1 MWARRWRARVGVT
14 NAGIRVV
21 LLALCAVL
29 LAGCASFPDTN
40 PRQWHDKPKDN
51 GPLMPPPVVPNTPPN
66 APDQNQQRPGQ
77 QGQQSGPNGCND
89 PDPQVVATC
98 LNPVS
103 AIAVLPDS
111 QSALVAERSTGRVLL
126 VQKGKEPQVYANV
139 PVNASGGGLIG
150 LVLSP
155 SYQEDSLIYVYA
167 ASGSD
172 HRVLRIAKGFPPVP
186 VLTGIPATPGDDSG
200 GLTVGKGGALL
211 VATGSSAPDPGA
223 GSLAGKLLRI
233 DTFGHPMKDN
243 PDPRSPIFS
252 SGLRSPGGV
261 CAGLD
266 GAVWV
271 TDRVPERDVL
281 YQMNPGPVGIPAW
294 AWPDRPH
301 VAGCAATPGSLLIAE
316 RGGSAL
322 FLLRTSPQ
330 GGFTGNPQTLLAG
343 TYGRLSPVVLAADGL
358 IWLGTAN
365 KGGGGPIVSS
375 DDRVIRIQP
384 PSGGA
389 AGGPD

>member
-1 MWARRWRARVGVT
+1 MWARRWRARVGLT

-21 LLALCAVL
+21 LVALCAVL
-29 LAGCASFPDTN
+29 LAGCASFPDTG
-40 PRQWHDKPKDN
+40 PRDWHDKPKDN
-51 GPLMPPPVVPNTPPN
+51 GPLMAPPVVPNTPPD
-66 APDQNQQRPGQ
+66 APDQDRQGPGQ
-77 QGQQSGPNGCND
+77 QGQQSGPNGCTD

-98 LNPVS
+98 LSPVS

-111 QSALVAERSTGRVLL
+111 QSALVAERATGRILL
-126 VQKGKEPQVYANV
+126 VQKGKDPQPYATV

-200 GLTVGKGGALL
+200 GLAVGKGGALL

-233 DTFGHPMKDN
+233 DTFGHPMPDN

-261 CAGLD
+261 CVGSD
-266 GAVWV
+266 GGAWV
-271 TDRVPERDVL
+271 TDRIPERDVL

-294 AWPDRPH
+294 GWPERPH
-301 VAGCAATPGSLLIAE
+301 VAGCAAPSGSLLIAE

-330 GGFTGNPQTLLAG
+330 GGFTGTPQTLLAG

-358 IWLGTAN
+358 IWLGTNN
-365 KGGGGPIVSS
+365 KGGGGPVVSS